1 MIGRGSR
8 TRNVSEG
15 ILYTDSNEKA
25 SIVMQRLKKSNV
37 SMMQELEKVLHFL
50 EQKSLHKA
58 VIEAVCKEH
67 ANGRLILSMSD
78 MEKTINSKNFG
89 SIIKDVIFKRRQ

>member
-1 MIGRGSR
+1 MKTYQEYLQMIGRGSR

-37 SMMQELEKVLHFL
+37 SMMQELEKVLHF
-50 EQKSLHKA
+50 
-58 VIEAVCKEH
+58 IE
-67 ANGRLILSMSD
+67 
-78 MEKTINSKNFG
+78 
-89 SIIKDVIFKRRQ
+89 